1 MIDKTAVAALSAV
14 LLLGAANVHA
24 EGAQV
29 AELVPVDP
37 PVLYYPA
44 PSYDPAPA
52 QPQVITP
59 AAPEGKPEKSGPSAL
74 EDGWQ
79 GGPAKDRDGKFAYC
93 AVEGRFD
100 SGHVLMVARNPKGEI
115 NLGIGIPGAEMP
127 AGQQWKVTVSIDNK
141 LSRDRVAIAP
151 KTDMLVV
158 PNGRDEELYN
168 AMMNG
173 KELVF
178 ASDADRIVFALKGTK
193 KVLSDLKTCVEKSG
207 NVPAISTAS
216 KQDGKDGKGGKLP
229 DGLADL
235 LKAAGVREVQPVPL
249 DNIPREER
257 PADLA
262 WRIGPVMGGIRE
274 RLVADDAKLGELSDA
289 YVEAMKKK
297 CDGTHTASL
306 NPTEEFPGLS
316 LRTGVMDCT
325 LKEGNLHVSM
335 TFFLSS
341 ARLFT
346 VLFHESADID
356 KALADKIRDNLA
368 EVLRKFATA
377 PAPAAQTTKP

>member
-44 PSYDPAPA
+44 PSYEPAP
-52 QPQVITP
+52 PPSQVITP
-59 AAPEGKPEKSGPSAL
+59 AAPEAKPEQSGPSAL

-79 GGPAKDRDGKFAYC
+79 GGPAKDKDGKFAYC

-127 AGQQWKVTVSIDNK
+127 AGQQWKVKVSIDSK

-158 PNGRDEELYN
+158 PNGRDEELYS

-193 KVLSDLKTCVEKSG
+193 KVLADLKTCVEKSG
-207 NVPAISTAS
+207 NVPAINTAS
-216 KQDGKDGKGGKLP
+216 KQDGKGGKLP
-229 DGLADL
+229 EGLADL
-235 LKAAGVREVQPVPL
+235 LKAAGVREVQPVSL
-249 DNIPREER
+249 DHIPREER

-306 NPTEEFPGLS
+306 NQTEEFPGLS

-325 LKEGNLHVSM
+325 LKEGNLHVSL

-346 VLFHESADID
+346 VLFHESADMD

-368 EVLRKFATA
+368 EVLRKFATT